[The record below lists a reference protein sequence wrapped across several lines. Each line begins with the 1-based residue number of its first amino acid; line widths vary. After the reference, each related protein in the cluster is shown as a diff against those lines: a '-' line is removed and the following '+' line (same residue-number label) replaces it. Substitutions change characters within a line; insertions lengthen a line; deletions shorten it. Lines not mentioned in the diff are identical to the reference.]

1 MGVHVYFN
9 PYYLIPVVIFI
20 LILLWRLFRY
30 KKMKAQQR
38 RRETDA
44 SNPNA
49 SNIFPPPTAPS
60 PAYPT
65 ESTGGGRFIQLELM
79 RPPSY
84 ETGVAIDHN
93 PESTG
98 GGRFIQPE
106 LMKPPSYETAVAMD
120 QNPGFGFDTAKY
132 GGGFT
137 NQATSSGQDYD
148 PIRR

>member
-49 SNIFPPPTAPS
+49 SNIFPPPTAAS
-60 PAYPT
+60 PVYPT
-65 ESTGGGRFIQLELM
+65 ESMGAGGFVQLGLM
-79 RPPSY
+79 R
-84 ETGVAIDHN
+84 
-93 PESTG
+93 
-98 GGRFIQPE
+98 
-106 LMKPPSYETAVAMD
+106 PPSYETAVAMD

>member
-30 KKMKAQQR
+30 RKMKARQN
-38 RRETDA
+38 A
-44 SNPNA
+44 LNPNT
-49 SNIFPPPTAPS
+49 SNIFPPPTAAS

-65 ESTGGGRFIQLELM
+65 ESTGAGGF
-79 RPPSY
+79 
-84 ETGVAIDHN
+84 V
-93 PESTG
+93 
-98 GGRFIQPE
+98 QPG

-120 QNPGFGFDTAKY
+120 QNSGFGFDTAKY
-132 GGGFT
+132 GGGFP

>member
-1 MGVHVYFN
+1 MGFHVYFN

-20 LILLWRLFRY
+20 LVLLLKLFRY
-30 KKMKAQQR
+30 RQLKAQQR
-38 RRETDA
+38 RCETDA

-65 ESTGGGRFIQLELM
+65 ESTGAGGF
-79 RPPSY
+79 
-84 ETGVAIDHN
+84 V
-93 PESTG
+93 
-98 GGRFIQPE
+98 QPG

-120 QNPGFGFDTAKY
+120 QNSGFGFDTAKY